1 VGQQRRGFTY
11 FRHREGQGGVRNG
24 ADAGLITTDAARAV
38 AGPGAAAANVY
49 ADDDSDQADALAEVL
64 AEIDAV
70 LARSSRLLA
79 GENWRRAPPTTRMLT
94 RQGRGQM
101 RDGLAGRSRAADPRS
116 RLGTRTSGWP
126 TGSPLSTL

>member
-1 VGQQRRGFTY
+1 LALRG
-11 FRHREGQGGVRNG
+11 REGQGGVRNG

-70 LARSSRLLA
+70 LARSSRLRA
-79 GENWRRAPPTTRMLT
+79 GENLAP
-94 RQGRGQM
+94 
-101 RDGLAGRSRAADPRS
+101 RAADDPDVDTTGQ
-116 RLGTRTSGWP
+116 GTNARRPCRTVSGC
-126 TGSPLSTL
+126 